1 MVTLSEV
8 ARRAKVTAATVSN
21 VLRNREKVRPETAE
35 RVLSAIRELG
45 YRPNL
50 NARALAEGRSS
61 TLALMLSNIANP
73 FYPEFVLAAERAA
86 RREGYFLMVCN
97 TDDDAEIGRAYLT
110 QIAGTLAE
118 GVLVLNT
125 DIAIN
130 ELCESAAV
138 GAPIVLSLWE
148 HPEAPPAMPC
158 VAVDF
163 AHAGALAAEHLLE
176 LGHRDIGMLVGDGCG
191 GLQDAR
197 AMGFR
202 EVIRAAGIEPDN
214 AAVLE
219 IRDTIDAGYAAC
231 MQLLANAPGLT
242 AIFATNDLLA
252 IGAIQALTTLGR
264 RVPEDVSVIG
274 ITDIQLA
281 HQVRPALTT
290 VAINTTA
297 IADLSIELLIRL
309 MQKGSAEA
317 SPVMVLGPPPT
328 LVVRE
333 STCRNAKAGTKAGTK
348 ISKKAKT
355 KVKTF

>member
-8 ARRAKVTAATVSN
+8 ARRAQVTAATVSN
-21 VLRNREKVRPETAE
+21 VLRNRDKVRPETAE
-35 RVLSAIRELG
+35 RVLRAIRELG

-86 RREGYFLMVCN
+86 RRAGFFLMVCN

-130 ELCESAAV
+130 ELCETAAV

-148 HPEAPPAMPC
+148 HPEAPPALPC

-163 AHAGALAAEHLLE
+163 ARAGALAAGHLLE
-176 LGHRDIGMLVGDGCG
+176 LGHREIGMLVGDGCG

-197 AMGFR
+197 ATGFR
-202 EVIRAAGIEPDN
+202 NAMRDAGLEPDN
-214 AAVLE
+214 AAVLQ
-219 IRDTIDAGYAAC
+219 IRDSIDAGYAAC
-231 MQLLANAPGLT
+231 MQLMARTPHLT
-242 AIFATNDLLA
+242 AILATNDLLA

-264 RVPEDVSVIG
+264 RVPHDVSVVG

-281 HQVRPALTT
+281 HQVTPALTT

-297 IADLSIELLIRL
+297 IAELSVDLLIRL
-309 MQKGSAEA
+309 IQSPQSDAENG
-317 SPVMVLGPPPT
+317 VPPLVQVPEPK
-328 LVVRE
+328 LVVRQ
-333 STCRNAKAGTKAGTK
+333 STRRPGG
-348 ISKKAKT
+348 
-355 KVKTF
+355 

>member
-1 MVTLSEV
+1 MVTLTEV

-35 RVLSAIRELG
+35 RVLAAIRELG

-86 RREGYFLMVCN
+86 RRAGYFLLVCN

-118 GVLVLNT
+118 GMLVLNT

-148 HPEAPPAMPC
+148 HPENPPGLPC

-163 AHAGALAAEHLLE
+163 AQAGALAARHLLE
-176 LGHRDIGMLVGDGCG
+176 LGHREIGMLVGNGCG

-202 EVIRAAGIEPDN
+202 EAMRGAGLEPDD

-219 IRDTIDAGYAAC
+219 IQDTIDGGYAAC
-231 MQLLANAPGLT
+231 LQLMEQAPALS

-252 IGAIQALTTLGR
+252 IGAIQALGTLGR
-264 RVPEDVSVIG
+264 KVPNDVSVIG

-281 HQVRPALTT
+281 HQMRPSLTT
-290 VAINTTA
+290 VAINTAA
-297 IADLSIELLIRL
+297 IAEASIDLLIRL
-309 MQKGSAEA
+309 IHEGAAGGEVPAPVMAPVPVLVPRQSTCERVRGGRKKKGS
-317 SPVMVLGPPPT
+317 
-328 LVVRE
+328 R
-333 STCRNAKAGTKAGTK
+333 
-348 ISKKAKT
+348 
-355 KVKTF
+355 